1 MVQRVAFA
9 AGLAL
14 LAIVPANA
22 ASITTL
28 YNTGVNNLG
37 VATTG
42 SAADLHWT
50 LAGGPAYTGG
60 VNGTF
65 PIGPWVSD
73 TATSRWVT
81 PTRSARDANAV
92 ASYSYSTTFLL
103 AGLSAASASF
113 SGQFA
118 ADDTVTA
125 IVLNGTTISAG
136 GGGFS
141 AYTAFASTGGSFL
154 AGTNTL
160 TLVTLNSGGG
170 PAGPPRRSRRHRQH
184 RWRGSRS
191 VGLDDDDL
199 RFRPRRFRRAPP
211 EQRRR
216 RLTHPIQRQQGR
228 SIGPPLF
235 HATGTVPVGEAR
247 RPA

>member
-170 PAGPPRRSRRHRQH
+170 PAGLHVEVAGTANTAGAVLEASVWMMMISGFGLVGFAARRRS
-184 RWRGSRS
+184 S
-191 VGLDDDDL
+191 VV
-199 RFRPRRFRRAPP
+199 A
-211 EQRRR
+211 
-216 RLTHPIQRQQGR
+216 
-228 SIGPPLF
+228 
-235 HATGTVPVGEAR
+235 A
-247 RPA
+247 